1 MAQVKKTTKNTT
13 TKTSAGANRKPKS
26 RVEDAPA
33 VVEAQPESAEP
44 SHDAI
49 REALLV
55 LRERLTGTVTQ
66 LRAESLTRDDE
77 VNPEEDGSDA
87 FERLFSLERAS
98 SDHHTIHQIDEALH
112 ALEEGT
118 YGKCEM
124 CGCDIEPPRL
134 KALPFAKTCVGCQ
147 SEMERMR
154 GGFHASRRLA

>member
-1 MAQVKKTTKNTT
+1 MTT
-13 TKTSAGANRKPKS
+13 TAAGTERKPKPHG
-26 RVEDAPA
+26 APPPV
-33 VVEAQPESAEP
+33 VVETQTADPEP

-49 REALLV
+49 REALLA

-112 ALEEGT
+112 ALEAGT

-124 CGCDIEPPRL
+124 CGCEIEPPRL

-154 GGFHASRRLA
+154 GGFHASRRLS